1 MQMYRIHLQDELR
14 QIGSGHRMVLV
25 KEGRVWI
32 TVLDWTTLRHQRV
45 KKSAWAALN
54 PVPIDRDAKT
64 NRVIRKAIRC
74 RLRFQD
80 RTKLIK
86 EALSY

>member
-14 QIGSGHRMVLV
+14 QIGSGHRTVLI

-32 TVLDWTTLRHQRV
+32 TVLDWTTLRHQQI
-45 KKSAWAALN
+45 KKSAWAMLN
-54 PVPIDRDAKT
+54 PVAIDRDAKT
-64 NRVIRKAIRC
+64 NRVIHKAIRY
-74 RLRFQD
+74 RLRFQE

-86 EALSY
+86 EAMS